1 MKSFMEDEK
10 SLRQSNLSK
19 SNKDNLEEDDGNKSK
34 YSSEEKHLI
43 KENLQNGKKL

>member
-19 SNKDNLEEDDGNKSK
+19 SNKDNLKKMMEINKNIHLK
-34 YSSEEKHLI
+34 KKQLI